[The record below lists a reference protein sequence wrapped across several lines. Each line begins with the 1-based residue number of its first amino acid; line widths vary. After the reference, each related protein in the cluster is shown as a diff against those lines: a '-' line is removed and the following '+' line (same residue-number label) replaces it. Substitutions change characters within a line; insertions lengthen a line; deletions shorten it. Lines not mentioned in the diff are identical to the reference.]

1 MSSTEIYYVTQ
12 NRQVRGYVDIRN
24 SWRGAMLVWSNLWK
38 KYLYEDQKEK
48 SKLTGAYVMETPFG
62 EKDMELVCALFQDKN
77 YPEYERAVLGSTFDR
92 VILEKEHFQRFYD
105 DILRYAEFYP
115 VGSLIIQAQAILK
128 LSKKKIIGVFWNQ
141 TSVNG
146 DTVDNFKKA
155 LKENNEWYLYQEIDK
170 NKDTCISKNDV

>member
-12 NRQVRGYVDIRN
+12 NRHVRGYVDIRN
-24 SWRGAMLVWSNLWK
+24 SWRGAMMVWSNLWK
-38 KYLYEDQKEK
+38 RYLYEDQKEK

-62 EKDMELVCALFQDKN
+62 EKDMELVCGLFKN
-77 YPEYERAVLGSTFDR
+77 KEISEYERAVLGSTFDR
-92 VILEKEHFQRFYD
+92 VILEKQYFQRFYD
-105 DILRYAEFYP
+105 DILKYAEFYP

-146 DTVDNFKKA
+146 DLPDSFKDT
-155 LKENNEWYLYQEIDK
+155 LKQKEEWYLYQEVDK
-170 NKDTCISKNDV
+170 LNDKQL